1 MAVITPEE
9 VREVIKTELSDGNI
23 EGLLSTAD
31 ALVSS
36 YLAPKGVSQAL
47 QSEITKYIGAH
58 LVALKDRT
66 TNSLEERIG
75 DASITYGEV
84 SSTSGGRFTAT
95 DLRSTR
101 WGQMAMSLD
110 PSGVLSRLGMAPPA
124 MYAL

>member
-1 MAVITPEE
+1 MDVITPEE

-36 YLAPKGVSQAL
+36 YLAPKGVSMAL
-47 QSEITKYIGAH
+47 RAEIKKYIAAH

-75 DASITYGEV
+75 DASITYGDV
-84 SSTSGGRFTAT
+84 AAASGGKFSAT

-110 PSGVLSRLGMAPPA
+110 PSGVLGRLGMAPPA

>member
-31 ALVSS
+31 ALIGS

-47 QSEITKYIGAH
+47 QSEIIKYTAAH

-75 DASITYGEV
+75 DASITYGDV
-84 SSTSGGRFTAT
+84 SSASGGKFTAT
-95 DLRSTR
+95 DLRATR
-101 WGQMAMSLD
+101 WGQMAISLD